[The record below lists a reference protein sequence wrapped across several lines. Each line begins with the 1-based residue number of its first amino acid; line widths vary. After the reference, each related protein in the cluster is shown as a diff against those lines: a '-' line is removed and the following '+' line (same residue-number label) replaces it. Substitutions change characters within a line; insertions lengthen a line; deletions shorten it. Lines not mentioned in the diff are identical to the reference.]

1 MRRNPQAFGGGGS
14 RPPYRY
20 SFRHSHLWSLHGL
33 RFRARFVAPATLP
46 YHVQLQLHILRFGAW
61 LSPGGL
67 SMQAD

>member
-1 MRRNPQAFGGGGS
+1 MRRNPEAFGGGGS

-20 SFRHSHLWSLHGL
+20 SYRHSHLWSLHGL
-33 RFRARFVAPATLP
+33 GFRPRFTAATTLP
-46 YHVQLQLHILRFGAW
+46 YHASPKTDILRFGAS